1 MLQDEIRNYLT
12 SQSGVSGV
20 HDVPSSAS
28 LLEAGIL
35 DSVVMIDLIAFLEGR
50 YGIVIHEDDMMP
62 ENFES
67 IDAIA
72 GYVTA
77 RQPAV

>member
-12 SQSGVSGV
+12 AHSGGVGV
-20 HDVPSSAS
+20 HDVPAGAS
-28 LLEAGIL
+28 LLQAGIL

-50 YGIVIHEDDMMP
+50 YGIVIHEDDMVP

-72 GYVTA
+72 AYVTA
-77 RQPAV
+77 RQPVA